1 MESERK
7 KAWERY
13 VELKYQEYYGSE
25 RFLKDE
31 MLADDTEARY
41 GN

>member
-13 VELKYQEYYGSE
+13 IQLMYKKYYGSE
-25 RFLKDE
+25 EFLKEE
-31 MLADDTEARY
+31 MLADDTEAKY

>member
-7 KAWERY
+7 KAWSRYIQLKQERY
-13 VELKYQEYYGSE
+13 YKSE

-31 MLADDTEARY
+31 MLADDVEARY